1 MGNHAHS
8 LQTEDDMADEK
19 KIQYYISV
27 VKQTAMT
34 GESVQVNTNL
44 YEGATELELKDEIL
58 KISHAIQARTDEVNE
73 KVLGKTAES
82 LRKSG
87 KFSEEDITRLCGEQ
101 VPYVE

>member
-1 MGNHAHS
+1 MSTKDNYDNAH
-8 LQTEDDMADEK
+8 DAPAIK
-19 KIQYYISV
+19 YYISV

-44 YEGATELELKDEIL
+44 YEDACELDLKTEIL
-58 KISHAIQARTDEVNE
+58 KITHAIQARTDEVNST
-73 KVLGKTAES
+73 VLAKTADS

-87 KFSEEDITRLCGEQ
+87 KYNETEIARLCGEQ